1 MNPDRKYEIYA
12 YYEEELKHIVDEIE
26 EEREQTFLTKIRDWF
41 KEILSIQTYL
51 RKYQ

>member
-1 MNPDRKYEIYA
+1 MNPNRKYEIYA
-12 YYEEELKHIVDEIE
+12 YYEEELKHVIDEIE
-26 EEREQTFLTKIRDWF
+26 EEREQTFFTKIREWF